1 MRLLLPIIKEDTHPL
16 SILMTVPHR
25 FVNLQTHT
33 KEQTYNVA
41 YNYYQAI
48 YSVKALP
55 PIIRTQQMCFST
67 VLLEVKHTGTSR
79 ACVSDLVPVIN
90 HNSYKLVLDK

>member
-33 KEQTYNVA
+33 KEQT
-41 YNYYQAI
+41 
-48 YSVKALP
+48 L
-55 PIIRTQQMCFST
+55 QM
-67 VLLEVKHTGTSR
+67 
-79 ACVSDLVPVIN
+79 
-90 HNSYKLVLDK
+90 